1 MLTYLK
7 DIRSTSLRVGKAS
20 RIIAEVTSYIVYS
33 KGRFH
38 TCLTLVAKYSIYM
51 ALRLIII
58 ILNRVDYKRSPAT
71 L

>member
-20 RIIAEVTSYIVYS
+20 RIIAEVTSYILYS

-38 TCLTLVAKYSIYM
+38 ACLDPRCKVLYIHGFKINNNYTKP
-51 ALRLIII
+51 R
-58 ILNRVDYKRSPAT
+58 
-71 L
+71 